1 MARAKVA
8 LQSLKLNNCIEQNDS
23 KEKNPYYHF
32 IFSEVVKCCGL
43 TSSIGL
49 KVFEQLIVFVTL

>member
-1 MARAKVA
+1 MA

-43 TSSIGL
+43 TNSIGL